1 MRQKSLLLAC
11 ALLALQSPAFAD
23 VSVKIGVLTD
33 LSGPYADL
41 SGKGSVL
48 ATQMA
53 VEDFRRSRPDF
64 KVEVVSADHQNKP
77 DVGSALARKWFDQDG
92 VDAVVDAAS
101 SAVALAVS
109 QIIKDKN
116 KVFLASGPASSD
128 ITGKAC
134 SPNTVQWTYDTYAL
148 SKGTGSALARSGGDK
163 WFFIT
168 ADYAFGHAM
177 ERDTSR
183 FVEAAGGKV
192 IGRVRAPI
200 NTADFSS
207 FLLQAQA
214 SGANVIGLANAGADT
229 INSVKQAA
237 EFGLTG
243 KGTRLAGLLV
253 FITDIHSLGI
263 KAAQG
268 LVVTEAFYW
277 DLNDSTRA
285 FSKRFSERAGGR
297 MPSQVHAGAYSA
309 TLHYLKALAALGSK
323 DGVATNGV
331 GIVEKMKEL
340 PTQDEAFG
348 NGVIRKD
355 GRKLHGMYLFE
366 VKKPSESTGAWD
378 LYKQIAT
385 IPAEEAFRP
394 LAEGECP
401 LVR

>member
-1 MRQKSLLLAC
+1 MKQKSLLLAC
-11 ALLALQSPAFAD
+11 ALLALQSQAFAD
-23 VSVKIGVLTD
+23 ASVKIGVLTD

-41 SGKGSVL
+41 SGRGSVL

-53 VEDFRRSRPDF
+53 VEDFRKAHPDF

-92 VDAVVDAAS
+92 VDVVVDAAS
-101 SAVALAVS
+101 SAVALAVG

-148 SKGTGSALARSGGDK
+148 SKGTGGALARSGGDK

-214 SGANVIGLANAGADT
+214 SGANVIGLANAGADA

-237 EFGLTG
+237 EFGLTAT
-243 KGTRLAGLLV
+243 GTRLAGLLV
-253 FITDIHSLGI
+253 FITDVHSLGI

-277 DLNDSTRA
+277 DLNDATRA
-285 FSKRFSERAGGR
+285 FSKRFAERIGGR

-323 DGVATNGV
+323 DGVAANGV

-355 GRKLHGMYLFE
+355 GRKLHSMYLFE
-366 VKKPSESTGAWD
+366 VKKPSESTGTWD
-378 LYKQIAT
+378 LYKPIAR